1 MKIAMAMAS
10 KLPPPPSNIGC
21 ETFRRPGIEW
31 TGDDEDGGKR
41 GGSAE
46 QVLEAGGR
54 EGWKEEGR
62 RREGGGNEGG
72 REGRRVGE
80 RERRTGNVGVSWLEK
95 GEELRCTVT

>member
-10 KLPPPPSNIGC
+10 KLPPPPSSIGC
-21 ETFRRPGIEW
+21 ETFGRPGIEW
-31 TGDDEDGGKR
+31 TSDDEDGGKR

-54 EGWKEEGR
+54 GQGR
-62 RREGGGNEGG
+62 LEGGGKK
-72 REGRRVGE
+72 EGR